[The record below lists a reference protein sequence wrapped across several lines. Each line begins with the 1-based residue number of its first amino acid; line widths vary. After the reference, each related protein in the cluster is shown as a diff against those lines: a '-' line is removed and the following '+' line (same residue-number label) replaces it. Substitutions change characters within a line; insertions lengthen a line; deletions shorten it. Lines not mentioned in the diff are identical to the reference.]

1 FIGWWLLDG
10 GSIIPVL
17 ALDLQAGDNV
27 LDMCSAPGGKSLL
40 IAQTGLFDKLT
51 CTDAKLSRIGQ
62 LRRGLSMYIPSDAE
76 EASKIIIKRRD
87 SSIFDGWADEGI
99 YDKVLVDAPCTTD
112 RLAVNQD
119 EGNLFSPAMTQT
131 RLNLPQLQVK
141 LVVNAIRSLK
151 IGGSIVY
158 STCSL
163 SPMQNDAVIENAAVI
178 AEQEFGIKC
187 IEKPLVQLRNHLIP
201 SGLFRFAKNYQR
213 GLLVVPYILS
223 NFGPMYVAKLQRIR

>member
-1 FIGWWLLDG
+1 
-10 GSIIPVL
+10 
-17 ALDLQAGDNV
+17 
-27 LDMCSAPGGKSLL
+27 M
-40 IAQTGLFDKLT
+40 
-51 CTDAKLSRIGQ
+51 
-62 LRRGLSMYIPSDAE
+62 
-76 EASKIIIKRRD
+76 
-87 SSIFDGWADEGI
+87 
-99 YDKVLVDAPCTTD
+99 
-112 RLAVNQD
+112 
-119 EGNLFSPAMTQT
+119 
-131 RLNLPQLQVK
+131 
-141 LVVNAIRSLK
+141 
-151 IGGSIVY
+151 VY